1 MPSGVIKRDNMKKIS
16 VKTIQKYKNEGQ
28 KITSLTAYDY
38 STAKYLDEAGVDVI
52 LVGDSLAMVA
62 LGYET
67 THAIGMDE
75 MLIFTKAVARGV
87 KRALVAV
94 DMPFMSY
101 HTDIATAIKNA
112 GEMIKIGA
120 NAVKIEG
127 GNKYSLEVVERCV
140 QSGIPVI
147 GHLGFTPQF
156 LNTIGGYNIQGKS
169 YAATLEILEQAKALE
184 KAGVFAIVLEMVPEE
199 SAKYITDNLTVPTI
213 GIGAG
218 RYCSG
223 QILVSDDIFGKFSD
237 FTPKFARK
245 YGDLS
250 LLIKNCATDYVKD
263 VKNGKF
269 PSEGEIFKLSAEELS
284 QLEIHTHN

>member
-1 MPSGVIKRDNMKKIS
+1 MKKIS
-16 VKTIQKYKNEGQ
+16 VNTIQKYKNEGQ

-38 STAKYLDEAGVDVI
+38 STAKYLDEAGVDLI

-62 LGYET
+62 LGYDT
-67 THAIGMDE
+67 THSIGMDE
-75 MLIFTKAVARGV
+75 MLVFSKAVTRGV
-87 KRALVAV
+87 KRAMVAV

-101 HTDIATAIKNA
+101 HSDISTALKNA
-112 GEMIKIGA
+112 GEFIKIGA
-120 NAVKIEG
+120 KAVKIEG
-127 GNKYSLEVVERCV
+127 CSDYILEVIKRCV

-169 YAATLEILEQAKALE
+169 YSKTLEILDQAKKLQE
-184 KAGVFAIVLEMVPEE
+184 AGVFAIVLEMMPEE
-199 SAKYITDNLTVPTI
+199 SAKYITDNLSIPTI

-250 LLIKNCATDYVKD
+250 LLIKNCANQYIKD
-263 VKNGKF
+263 VQTGHF
-269 PSEGEIFKLSAEELS
+269 PSEEEVFNLSEDELK
-284 QLEIHTHN
+284 QLNIHSES

>member
-1 MPSGVIKRDNMKKIS
+1 MLN
-16 VKTIQKYKNEGQ
+16 VKTIQKLKNDGQ
-28 KITSLTAYDY
+28 KITALTAYDY
-38 STAKYLDEAGVDVI
+38 STAKYLDEAGVDII

-67 THAIGMDE
+67 THSIGMEE
-75 MLIFTKAVARGV
+75 MLVFTKAVAKGV
-87 KRALVAV
+87 QRALVVA

-101 HTDIATAIKNA
+101 HCDVSGAIKNA
-112 GEMIKIGA
+112 GEMIKVGA
-120 NAVKIEG
+120 NSIKIEG
-127 GNKYSLEVVERCV
+127 ASDYILEVIERCV

-156 LNTIGGYNIQGKS
+156 LNTIGGYNVQGKS
-169 YAATLEILEQAKALE
+169 FETTLGIFEQAKKLE

-199 SAKYITDNLTVPTI
+199 SAKYITDNLSVPTI

-223 QILVSDDIFGKFSD
+223 QILVSDDVLGKFSD

-245 YGDLS
+245 YADLG
-250 LLIKNCATDYVKD
+250 LIIKNSAENYVQD
-263 VKNGKF
+263 VLSGEF
-269 PSEGEIFKLSAEELS
+269 PSEEEVFKLSEEELQKMELHIGS
-284 QLEIHTHN
+284 GLC

>member
-1 MPSGVIKRDNMKKIS
+1 MKKIS
-16 VKTIQKYKNEGQ
+16 INTIQKMKQDGQ
-28 KITSLTAYDY
+28 RITSLTAYDY
-38 STAKYLDEAGVDVI
+38 STAKYLDEAGIDIV

-75 MLIFTKAVARGV
+75 MLIFTKAVAKGA
-87 KRALVAV
+87 KRAMVAV

-101 HTDIATAIKNA
+101 HTDVSTAINNA
-112 GEMIKIGA
+112 GELIRIGA

-127 GNKYSLEVVERCV
+127 GGKYILEVVERCV

-169 YAATLEILEQAKALE
+169 YSKTLEILNQAKDLE
-184 KAGVFAIVLEMVPEE
+184 RAGAFAIVLEMMPEE
-199 SAKYITDNLTVPTI
+199 SAKYITDNINIPTI

-245 YGDLS
+245 YGDLK
-250 LLIKNCATDYVKD
+250 LLIQNTAALYIKEVQ
-263 VKNGKF
+263 NGKF
-269 PSEGEIFKLSAEELS
+269 PSEEEVFKLSEEELR
-284 QLEIHTHN
+284 QLKLHTETHSNSGME

>member
-1 MPSGVIKRDNMKKIS
+1 MKKIS
-16 VKTIQKYKNEGQ
+16 VNTIQKYKNEGQ

-38 STAKYLDEAGVDVI
+38 STAKYLDEAGVDLI

-62 LGYET
+62 LGYDT

-75 MLIFTKAVARGV
+75 MLVFSKAVTRGV
-87 KRALVAV
+87 KCAMVAV

-101 HTDIATAIKNA
+101 HSDISTALKNA
-112 GEMIKIGA
+112 GEFIKIGA
-120 NAVKIEG
+120 KAVKIEG
-127 GNKYSLEVVERCV
+127 CSDYILEVIKRCV

-169 YAATLEILEQAKALE
+169 YSKTLEILDQAKKLQE
-184 KAGVFAIVLEMVPEE
+184 AGVFAIVLEMMPEE
-199 SAKYITDNLTVPTI
+199 SAKYITDNLSIPTI

-250 LLIKNCATDYVKD
+250 LLIKNCASQYIKEVQTG
-263 VKNGKF
+263 NF
-269 PSEGEIFKLSAEELS
+269 PSEEEVFNLSEDELR
-284 QLEIHTHN
+284 QLNIHSKG

>member
-1 MPSGVIKRDNMKKIS
+1 MKKVS
-16 VKTIQKYKNEGQ
+16 VNTIQKLKNDGQ

-38 STAKYLDEAGVDVI
+38 STAKYLDEAGVDIV

-67 THAIGMDE
+67 THAIGMEE
-75 MLIFTKAVARGV
+75 MLVFTRAVAKGATRS
-87 KRALVAV
+87 LVAV

-101 HTDIATAIKNA
+101 HTDVATAIKNA
-112 GEMIKIGA
+112 GEMIRIGA
-120 NAVKIEG
+120 RAIKIEG
-127 GNKYSLEVVERCV
+127 ASDYVLEVIERCV

-169 YAATLEILEQAKALE
+169 YAATLEILEQAKRLE
-184 KAGVFAIVLEMVPEE
+184 KAGAFAIVLEMVPEE

-223 QILVSDDIFGKFSD
+223 QILVSDDVFGKFSE

-250 LLIKNCATDYVKD
+250 LLIKNCAKEYVKE

-269 PSEGEIFKLSAEELS
+269 PSEEEVFKLSEEELR
-284 QLEIHTHN
+284 QLKIHTAR

>member
-1 MPSGVIKRDNMKKIS
+1 MKKIT
-16 VKTIQKYKNEGQ
+16 VKTIQKLKNDGQ
-28 KITSLTAYDY
+28 RITSLTAYDY
-38 STAKYLDEAGVDVI
+38 STAKYLDEAGVDII

-67 THAIGMDE
+67 THAIGMEE
-75 MLIFTKAVARGV
+75 MLVFTKAVVKGV
-87 KRALVAV
+87 KRAMVAV

-101 HTDIATAIKNA
+101 HTNVSDAIKNA
-112 GEMIKIGA
+112 GEMIRIGA
-120 NAVKIEG
+120 KAIKIEG
-127 GNKYSLEVVERCV
+127 ASDYILEVIERCV

-169 YAATLEILEQAKALE
+169 FTSTLKILEQAKKLE

-199 SAKYITDNLTVPTI
+199 SAEYITNNLTVPTI

-245 YGDLS
+245 YGDLR
-250 LLIKNCATDYVKD
+250 LLIQNTAKQYVEE

-269 PSEGEIFKLSAEELS
+269 PNEEEVFNLSEEELI
-284 QLEIHTHN
+284 QLKMHTNSPTNSGVESC

>member
-1 MPSGVIKRDNMKKIS
+1 MKKIS
-16 VKTIQKYKNEGQ
+16 VKTIQKLKDEGQ

-38 STAKYLDEAGVDVI
+38 STAKYLDEAGVDIV

-67 THAIGMDE
+67 THSIGMDE
-75 MLIFTKAVARGV
+75 MLIFTKAVAKGA

-101 HTDIATAIKNA
+101 HTDIATAVKNA

-120 NAVKIEG
+120 KAVKIEG
-127 GNKYSLEVVERCV
+127 GGDYILEVIERCV
-140 QSGIPVI
+140 ASGIPVI

-169 YAATLEILEQAKALE
+169 YTATLEILEQAKKLE
-184 KAGVFAIVLEMVPEE
+184 QAGVFAIVLEMVPEE

-223 QILVSDDIFGKFSD
+223 QILVSDDIFGKFSE

-245 YGDLS
+245 YADLS
-250 LLIKNCATDYVKD
+250 SLIKSSAAQYVND
-263 VKNGKF
+263 VQSGKF
-269 PSEGEIFKLSAEELS
+269 PAEEEVFKLSEEELK
-284 QLEIHTHN
+284 QLNINSLK

>member
-1 MPSGVIKRDNMKKIS
+1 VKKIS

-28 KITSLTAYDY
+28 KITALTAYDY
-38 STAKYLDEAGVDVI
+38 STAKYLDESDVDIV

-67 THAIGMDE
+67 THSIGMDE
-75 MLIFTKAVARGV
+75 MLVFTKAVARGA

-101 HTDIATAIKNA
+101 HTDVATAIKNA
-112 GEMIKIGA
+112 GEMIRIGA
-120 NAVKIEG
+120 RAIKIEG
-127 GNKYSLEVVERCV
+127 ASDYVLEVIERCV

-169 YAATLEILEQAKALE
+169 YAATLEILEQAKRLE
-184 KAGVFAIVLEMVPEE
+184 KAGAFAIVLEMVPEE

-223 QILVSDDIFGKFSD
+223 QILVSDDVFGKFSE

-250 LLIKNCATDYVKD
+250 LLIKNCAKEYVKE

-269 PSEGEIFKLSAEELS
+269 PSEEEVFKLSEEELK
-284 QLEIHTHN
+284 QLNIHSGTELC

>member
-1 MPSGVIKRDNMKKIS
+1 MKKVTI
-16 VKTIQKYKNEGQ
+16 KTIQKLKNDGQ
-28 KITSLTAYDY
+28 RITALTAYDY
-38 STAKYLDEAGVDVI
+38 STAKHLDEAGVDIV

-67 THAIGMDE
+67 THAIGMEE
-75 MLIFTKAVARGV
+75 MLVFTKAVAKGV
-87 KRALVAV
+87 TRALVAV

-120 NAVKIEG
+120 KAIKIEG
-127 GNKYSLEVVERCV
+127 GSKYILDVVERCV

-147 GHLGFTPQF
+147 GHLGFTPQY

-169 YAATLEILEQAKALE
+169 FTATMEILEQAKKLQE
-184 KAGVFAIVLEMVPEE
+184 AGVFAIVLEMVPEE
-199 SAKYITDNLTVPTI
+199 SAKYITDNLTIPTI

-218 RYCSG
+218 RFCSG

-245 YGDLS
+245 YGDLN
-250 LLIKNCATDYVKD
+250 LLTKNCVRQYVEE
-263 VKNGKF
+263 VQNGKF
-269 PSEGEIFKLSAEELS
+269 PSEEEVFKLSDEELK
-284 QLEIHTHN
+284 QLEINTGNKVSWGKLQ

>member
-1 MPSGVIKRDNMKKIS
+1 M
-16 VKTIQKYKNEGQ
+16 
-28 KITSLTAYDY
+28 
-38 STAKYLDEAGVDVI
+38 DEAGVDIV

-67 THAIGMDE
+67 THSIGMEE
-75 MLIFTKAVARGV
+75 MLVFTKAVAKGAQ
-87 KRALVAV
+87 RALVGV

-101 HTDIATAIKNA
+101 HTNISDAIKNA
-112 GEMIKIGA
+112 GEMIRIGA
-120 NAVKIEG
+120 RAVKIEG
-127 GNKYSLEVVERCV
+127 ANDYILEVIKRCV

-169 YAATLEILEQAKALE
+169 CRATLEILEQAKKLE
-184 KAGVFAIVLEMVPEE
+184 EAGVFAIVLEMIPEE
-199 SAKYITDNLTVPTI
+199 SAQFITDNLYVPTI

-223 QILVSDDIFGKFSD
+223 QILVSDDVFGKFSD

-245 YGDLS
+245 YADLH
-250 LLIKNCATDYVKD
+250 LLIQNSAKQYVEE

-269 PSEGEIFKLSAEELS
+269 PSEEEVFKLSEEELK
-284 QLEIHTHN
+284 QLKKSLADKVY

>member
-1 MPSGVIKRDNMKKIS
+1 MKKN
-16 VKTIQKYKNEGQ
+16 VKTIQKLKNNGQ
-28 KITSLTAYDY
+28 KITALTAYDY
-38 STAKYLDEAGVDVI
+38 STAKYLDEAGVDII

-67 THAIGMDE
+67 THSVGMEE
-75 MLIFTKAVARGV
+75 MLVFTKAVAKGV
-87 KRALVAV
+87 KNALIAT

-101 HTDIATAIKNA
+101 HSDVSTAIKNA
-112 GEMIKIGA
+112 GKMIKIGA
-120 NAVKIEG
+120 KAVKIEG
-127 GNKYSLEVVERCV
+127 ANDYILEVIERCV

-169 YAATLEILEQAKALE
+169 FATTLEILEQAKKLE
-184 KAGVFAIVLEMVPEE
+184 KAGVFSIVLEMVPEE

-223 QILVSDDIFGKFSD
+223 QILVSDDILGKFSD

-245 YGDLS
+245 YANLGQI
-250 LLIKNCATDYVKD
+250 IKNSAKKYVED
-263 VKNGKF
+263 VLSGEF
-269 PSEGEIFKLSAEELS
+269 PSEEEIFNLPEEELKE
-284 QLEIHTHN
+284 LNKHLKH

>member
-1 MPSGVIKRDNMKKIS
+1 MKKIS
-16 VKTIQKYKNEGQ
+16 TKTIQKLKNDGQ
-28 KITSLTAYDY
+28 KITALTAYDY
-38 STAKYLDEAGVDVI
+38 STAKYLDEAGIDII

-67 THAIGMDE
+67 THAIGMEE
-75 MLIFTKAVARGV
+75 MLVFTKAVAKGAQRS
-87 KRALVAV
+87 LVAV

-101 HTDIATAIKNA
+101 HTNLSDAIKNA

-120 NAVKIEG
+120 KAIKIEG
-127 GNKYSLEVVERCV
+127 AKDFTLEVIERCV

-156 LNTIGGYNIQGKS
+156 LNTLGGYNIQGKS
-169 YAATLEILEQAKALE
+169 YAATLEILEQAKKLE

-223 QILVSDDIFGKFSD
+223 QILVSDDVFGKFSD

-250 LLIKNCATDYVKD
+250 LLIKNCAKEYVKE
-263 VKNGKF
+263 VQNGKF
-269 PSEGEIFKLSAEELS
+269 PSEEEVFKLSEEELR
-284 QLEIHTHN
+284 QLNIHTTTK

>member
-1 MPSGVIKRDNMKKIS
+1 MIKKVTVN
-16 VKTIQKYKNEGQ
+16 TIQKLKKNGQ

-38 STAKYLDEAGVDVI
+38 STAKYIDDAGVDIV

-67 THAIGMDE
+67 THSIGMEE
-75 MLIFTKAVARGV
+75 MLVFTKAVARGA

-101 HTDIATAIKNA
+101 HTDVSTAVKNA
-112 GEMIKIGA
+112 GEMIRAGA
-120 NAVKIEG
+120 KAVKIEG
-127 GNKYSLEVVERCV
+127 GGKYILEVVERCT

-156 LNTIGGYNIQGKS
+156 LNTLGGYNIQGKS
-169 YAATLEILEQAKALE
+169 FDATLEILEQAKKLE
-184 KAGVFAIVLEMVPEE
+184 QAGVFAIVLEMVPEE
-199 SAKYITDNLTVPTI
+199 SAKFITDNLTVATI

-218 RYCSG
+218 RHCSG
-223 QILVSDDIFGKFSD
+223 QILVSDDVFGKFSE

-245 YGDLS
+245 FGNLKA
-250 LLIKNCATDYVKD
+250 LILDAAGKYVEE
-263 VKNGKF
+263 VKNGSF
-269 PSEGEIFKLSAEELS
+269 PSEEEIFKLSEEELR
-284 QLEIHTHN
+284 QLKIHSDVKVGL